1 MKKIERELTIFDID
15 LHKTTIIILKKNNID
30 TIRELRQLSAGNLRD
45 FGATAKVIAE
55 IRKKLAAHDTCLF
68 GDVLVRSTAS
78 ITLAQTLSDEL
89 SRISLL
95 VKEMKNN
102 ISCLMQDAN
111 SNIFKMN
118 NNIGHMKMKINEFEE
133 RLNEIILKEQ

>member
-1 MKKIERELTIFDID
+1 M
-15 LHKTTIIILKKNNID
+15 
-30 TIRELRQLSAGNLRD
+30 
-45 FGATAKVIAE
+45 IAE